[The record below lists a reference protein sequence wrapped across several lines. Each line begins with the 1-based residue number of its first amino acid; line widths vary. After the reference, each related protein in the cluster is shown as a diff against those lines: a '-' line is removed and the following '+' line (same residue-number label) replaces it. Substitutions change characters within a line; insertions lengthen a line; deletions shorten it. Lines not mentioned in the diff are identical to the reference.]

1 MEEEGDDFCEAFLG
15 FLLNLAAAKDKA
27 VRFRVCQIV
36 AGVLNALAVDAEISD
51 ELYERMED
59 VMLERLRDKMPL
71 VRAQAARR
79 VLSYAGPR
87 TTASAWCTPFL
98 EDFLSRRI
106 SSPTPG
112 WFQSRRASTPFKP
125 I

>member
-1 MEEEGDDFCEAFLG
+1 MEMEGDDFCEAFLG

-79 VLSYAGPR
+79 VLSHAGPR
-87 TTASAWCTPFL
+87 TTASA
-98 EDFLSRRI
+98 S
-106 SSPTPG
+106 
-112 WFQSRRASTPFKP
+112 
-125 I
+125 